1 MIVIIPITIAIAK
14 LLTNMIEPIEYIHT
28 NYEKRNIIPLSNRI
42 ILNANIKKCGQSAV
56 SGLWFILGD
65 SGFHSHDSNICKNA
79 HTHGVNIRYI
89 SEPFFQIVEG

>member
-65 SGFHSHDSNICKNA
+65 SGNICKNA